1 MTTLAREREGATE
14 AARAAGVISRRYYK
28 TDLTVEM
35 KGHDDPLTAADR
47 ESNACIHEIVSR
59 AFPDDGW
66 LSEETADSTARLS
79 RRRVW
84 IVDPLDGTKEFTQHI
99 PEFCVCIALVEDGRP
114 IVGVELNP
122 VADRLYGAGRGQG
135 TTVNGTPARVSTQRV
150 VSRAEVLASR
160 SEDKR
165 GEWDVF
171 KPRCTVVLTGSV
183 AFKLA
188 ELSTGS
194 GDATFTLT
202 PKNEWDICAGS
213 LLVEEA
219 GGRVTGLDGRPL
231 LFNQPSPLRPGMI
244 ASNGL
249 LHDGLLALIAEAAP
263 PPAVRR
269 GEPAWH
275 DQASSAKGAAGP
287 GIEARRR
294 LA

>member
-1 MTTLAREREGATE
+1 MGGTKERDVAVQ
-14 AARAAGVISRRYYK
+14 AARAAGAIIRRYYG
-28 TDLTVEM
+28 TTVAVEM

-47 ESNACIHEIVSR
+47 ESNACIHEIVST

-66 LSEETADSTARLS
+66 LSEETADSRERLS

-99 PEFCVCIALVEDGRP
+99 PEFCVCIALVEGGRP
-114 IVGVELNP
+114 IVAVELNP
-122 VADRLYGAGRGQG
+122 IADRLYVAVRGQSA
-135 TTVNGTPARVSTQRV
+135 TVNGTPARVSTQRILAQ
-150 VSRAEVLASR
+150 AEVLASR

-165 GEWDVF
+165 GEWDAF
-171 KPRCTVVLTGSV
+171 KPRCKVVLTGSV

-219 GGRVTGLDGRPL
+219 GGRVTALDGTPL
-231 LFNQPSPLRPGMI
+231 VFNQPSPLRPGMI

-249 LHDGLLALIAEAAP
+249 LHDGLLALIAEVAP
-263 PPAVRR
+263 PAPR
-269 GEPAWH
+269 G
-275 DQASSAKGAAGP
+275 
-287 GIEARRR
+287 R
-294 LA
+294 